1 MVMSLSGMTLNI
13 NAQKAYVFF
22 PPVITS
28 EKRVKPSMV
37 HTSGGSDKHLLT
49 ECRKYK
55 DGKISR
61 KELVNSLAGYLENAS
76 N

>member
-1 MVMSLSGMTLNI
+1 MTLNI

-28 EKRVKPSMV
+28 KKRARQSMER
-37 HTSGGSDKHLLT
+37 TSGESDKCLLT
-49 ECRKYK
+49 ECQKYK
-55 DGKISR
+55 KGEITR